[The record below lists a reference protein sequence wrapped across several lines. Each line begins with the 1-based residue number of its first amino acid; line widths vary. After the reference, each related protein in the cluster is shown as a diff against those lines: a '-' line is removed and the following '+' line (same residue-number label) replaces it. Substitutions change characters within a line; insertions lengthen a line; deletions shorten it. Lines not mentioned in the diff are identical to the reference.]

1 MFDVLFIVFFIF
13 PEIVCSLYISLAA
26 ALWQIKILYNLHQS
40 AAITKQANAHLLRH
54 YFLSVCI
61 HKQAVWLQGSA
72 DMVCPCPPLT
82 LLFDRLTLKLVC
94 DSHLKWGTFLPN
106 LGTLGLWVLELSAM
120 YAKATL
126 IAPFPT
132 AEVIISA
139 MVVIMTAHYKR
150 LLLCV
155 CVV

>member
-1 MFDVLFIVFFIF
+1 
-13 PEIVCSLYISLAA
+13 
-26 ALWQIKILYNLHQS
+26 
-40 AAITKQANAHLLRH
+40 
-54 YFLSVCI
+54 
-61 HKQAVWLQGSA
+61 VWLQGSA

-94 DSHLKWGTFLPN
+94 HSHLKWGTFLPN

-150 LLLCV
+150 LLLTRVCV
-155 CVV
+155 CCLVIASEPSFDVPLVNVTVVAGQSIVLQCSIDNLGNYKVSMSISRISCLLSLSICM